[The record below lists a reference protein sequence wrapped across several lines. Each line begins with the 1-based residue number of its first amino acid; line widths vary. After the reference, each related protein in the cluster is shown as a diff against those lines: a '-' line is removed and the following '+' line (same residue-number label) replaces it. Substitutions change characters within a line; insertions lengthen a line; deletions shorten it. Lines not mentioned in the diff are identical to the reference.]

1 MRSNQARTRGVA
13 ATIVTACAVAALGF
27 VIAHRGGA
35 EHRTPPPAGL
45 DQFAPSVSPL
55 VAGQTV
61 AGLVQTVLTA
71 SKGSF
76 VRTIRVGTRRSR
88 GRSDS
93 TWAYISIAAPSAD
106 HEALA
111 MWQADIVAG
120 VLADGGQSPN
130 QSDNLA
136 GYNIIET
143 RPNRTSSGA
152 QRGVG
157 AVARGQVFS
166 SKGGRSDLDIKMEV
180 VQKLAPFDLQ
190 VVDFSVLRVGSGAPA
205 VTVRTGDRVAAAK
218 RFDAAVR
225 AALFSGSDEPLYEG
239 YFFKLVDSR
248 GAMVAI
254 SQASFRTGV
263 GGLSVAPDVESV
275 IDAAHGG
282 AVSTTA
288 PSRSAR

>member
-1 MRSNQARTRGVA
+1 MAGDSSGSPVFQPVADAVGVA
-13 ATIVTACAVAALGF
+13 DTRHLAPRIEQHDDHLAF
-27 VIAHRGGA
+27 RD
-35 EHRTPPPAGL
+35 PGL
-45 DQFAPSVSPL
+45 HD
-55 VAGQTV
+55 QTV

-111 MWQADIVAG
+111 MWQADVVAG

-143 RPNRTSSGA
+143 RPNRTSSGE

-157 AVARGQVFS
+157 AQLCFGGHRNLVAEQF
-166 SKGGRSDLDIKMEV
+166 
-180 VQKLAPFDLQ
+180 
-190 VVDFSVLRVGSGAPA
+190 
-205 VTVRTGDRVAAAK
+205 
-218 RFDAAVR
+218 
-225 AALFSGSDEPLYEG
+225 ALG
-239 YFFKLVDSR
+239 
-248 GAMVAI
+248 I
-254 SQASFRTGV
+254 
-263 GGLSVAPDVESV
+263 
-275 IDAAHGG
+275 
-282 AVSTTA
+282 
-288 PSRSAR
+288 